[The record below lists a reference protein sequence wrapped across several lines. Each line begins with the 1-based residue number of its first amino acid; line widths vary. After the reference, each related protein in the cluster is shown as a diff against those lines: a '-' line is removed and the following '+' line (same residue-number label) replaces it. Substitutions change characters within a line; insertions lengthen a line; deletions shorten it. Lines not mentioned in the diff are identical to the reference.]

1 MRVAIM
7 LLAALPLVWRRA
19 SHAFGPQQATVNQ
32 RSGAQRIAVAS
43 QLAVSIVFLIATA
56 VVSLQTRYVSQKD
69 PGFERKGI
77 LSLVGLYPFLDDQ
90 TRTALRAE
98 LDALPQLVSITDTYF
113 TPKQGATPSDLRT
126 EVEWPGKTPD
136 ESPAFNVIPSDERF
150 NEVFKAKLIDGRW
163 LKRGTA
169 REIVINEEA
178 KRAMGLENPIG
189 MTINLPYMGKESD
202 FRIVGVVGDCHLY
215 SLRSHILPT
224 LFYNSPF
231 PTNTF
236 YLRVADGQEQ
246 AAIRWLNER
255 LPQIHP
261 TFAAIEPTP
270 LSVLYDR
277 LGASERAGLRLF
289 AVLAAVC
296 LLVSLFG
303 IYAVA
308 SSATRQRRKEIA
320 IRKVFGAGTEQ
331 IIALFFREFL
341 LLTLLSGVIALPI
354 AYAILLHWLRGYAY
368 RIAIPWWLPI
378 GVLALVAI
386 LVLLTVLGQVW
397 KAANSNPAEVVKNE

>member
-1 MRVAIM
+1 
-7 LLAALPLVWRRA
+7 
-19 SHAFGPQQATVNQ
+19 
-32 RSGAQRIAVAS
+32 
-43 QLAVSIVFLIATA
+43 
-56 VVSLQTRYVSQKD
+56 
-69 PGFERKGI
+69 
-77 LSLVGLYPFLDDQ
+77 
-90 TRTALRAE
+90 
-98 LDALPQLVSITDTYF
+98 
-113 TPKQGATPSDLRT
+113 
-126 EVEWPGKTPD
+126 
-136 ESPAFNVIPSDERF
+136 
-150 NEVFKAKLIDGRW
+150 
-163 LKRGTA
+163 
-169 REIVINEEA
+169 
-178 KRAMGLENPIG
+178 MGLENPIG
-189 MTINLPYMGKESD
+189 MTISLPYMGKESD

-224 LFYNSPF
+224 LFHNSPF

-255 LPQIHP
+255 LPRIHP

-277 LGASERAGLRLF
+277 LGASERTGLKLF

-303 IYAVA
+303 LYAVA
-308 SSATRQRRKEIA
+308 SSTTRQRRKEIA
-320 IRKVFGAGTEQ
+320 IRKVFGARTGQ

-368 RIAIPWWLPI
+368 RIAIPWWLPTGI
-378 GVLALVAI
+378 LLLVAT
-386 LVLLTVLGQVW
+386 LVLLTVLGQVR
-397 KAANSNPAEVVKNE
+397 KAANGNPAEVVKNE

>member
-1 MRVAIM
+1 M
-7 LLAALPLVWRRA
+7 
-19 SHAFGPQQATVNQ
+19 
-32 RSGAQRIAVAS
+32 
-43 QLAVSIVFLIATA
+43 SIVFLIATA

-90 TRTALRAE
+90 TRTALRTE

-215 SLRSHILPT
+215 SLRNHILPT
-224 LFYNSPF
+224 LFHNSPF

-236 YLRVADGQEQ
+236 YLRVAHS
-246 AAIRWLNER
+246 ACSTIAWA
-255 LPQIHP
+255 PP
-261 TFAAIEPTP
+261 
-270 LSVLYDR
+270 
-277 LGASERAGLRLF
+277 SERD
-289 AVLAAVC
+289 
-296 LLVSLFG
+296 
-303 IYAVA
+303 
-308 SSATRQRRKEIA
+308 
-320 IRKVFGAGTEQ
+320 
-331 IIALFFREFL
+331 
-341 LLTLLSGVIALPI
+341 
-354 AYAILLHWLRGYAY
+354 
-368 RIAIPWWLPI
+368 
-378 GVLALVAI
+378 
-386 LVLLTVLGQVW
+386 
-397 KAANSNPAEVVKNE
+397 